1 MRRVTLALHGLAG
14 LRDVTGSN
22 EIDLAAAATL
32 AELAGVDAVRLAV
45 CEDMKP
51 IREEDVAEVRH
62 AARRFELRMP
72 PSNALLR
79 VALEG
84 RPDRVVLA
92 GEGLNPGAV
101 SAPLD
106 LQSRAVAVEPVVRA
120 LAEAGIPCCATIGPE
135 LDAVKRVHAES
146 IPAVEFYTGGIVDLP
161 PSERGPE
168 LEKLSDAVRL
178 AAKLQLE
185 IGLGGGLSYRNL
197 GEVLTMCPAAQW
209 VAVGRAALSRS
220 LLVGLDRALRDLRT
234 RVE

>member
-14 LRDVTGSN
+14 LRDATGSN

-51 IREEDVAEVRH
+51 IREDDIAEVRH

-72 PSNALLR
+72 PSNVLLR

-92 GEGLNPGAV
+92 GQGLNPGAV
-101 SAPLD
+101 AAPLD
-106 LQSRAVAVEPVVRA
+106 LQSRAVPIEPVVRA
-120 LAEAGIPCCATIGPE
+120 LAEAGIPTCATIGPD

-146 IPAVEFYTGGIVDLP
+146 IPAGWVYN
-161 PSERGPE
+161 RG
-168 LEKLSDAVRL
+168 R
-178 AAKLQLE
+178 Q
-185 IGLGGGLSYRNL
+185 
-197 GEVLTMCPAAQW
+197 
-209 VAVGRAALSRS
+209 
-220 LLVGLDRALRDLRT
+220 
-234 RVE
+234 

>member
-1 MRRVTLALHGLAG
+1 MRE
-14 LRDVTGSN
+14 VTGSN
-22 EIDLAAAATL
+22 DIDLAAAATL
-32 AELAGVDAVRLAV
+32 AELAGVDTVRLAV
-45 CEDMKP
+45 CEDLKP

-72 PSNALLR
+72 PSNTLLR

-92 GEGLNPGAV
+92 GEGLKPGAV
-101 SAPLD
+101 AAPLD
-106 LQSRAVAVEPVVRA
+106 LQGRAAPIEPVVRA
-120 LAEAGIPCCATIGPE
+120 LADAGIPTCAAIGPE
-135 LDAVKRVHAES
+135 LDAVKRVHAEN

-161 PSERGPE
+161 LSERGPE
-168 LEKLSDAVRL
+168 LERLSDAVRL

-185 IGLGGGLSYRNL
+185 IGIGGGLSYRNL
-197 GEVLTMCPAAQW
+197 HEVLVICPAVEW

-220 LLVGLDRALRDLRT
+220 LLVGLDRALRDLCK